1 MKIGLYGGTF
11 DPPHNAHLE
20 LAEWVQKEL
29 QLDFVYFVPAAIHA
43 FKNNMDLSP
52 PEVRLQLVEDAI
64 KDHTRLRVSR
74 IELDRPDV
82 SYTVHTL
89 QEFRQYEKLPD
100 SELVYIMGFDNL
112 AEFHRWRD
120 PEEILNLAKVVVIR
134 RSADNI
140 PVVSTDIE
148 KKVHYLE
155 SPIINI
161 SSTEI
166 RNKIRRGIDVS
177 TLVPPPVLSL
187 INQYG
192 LYRQHT

>member
-43 FKNNMDLSP
+43 FKNNVDLSP
-52 PEVRLQLVEDAI
+52 PQVRLQLVENAI
-64 KDHTRLRVSR
+64 KGHKKLRVSC
-74 IELDRPDV
+74 IELDRPET

-89 QEFRQYEKLPD
+89 QKFKQYENLPD

-112 AEFHRWRD
+112 AEFHRWKQ
-120 PEEILNLAKVVVIR
+120 PEEILKLAKVVVIR
-134 RSADNI
+134 RLMEKMPDI
-140 PVVSTDIE
+140 STDID
-148 KKVHYLE
+148 KKVHYLD
-155 SPIINI
+155 SPIIDI

-166 RNKIRRGIDVS
+166 RNQIKRGTDVS
-177 TLVPPPVLSL
+177 NLVPRPVLKL
-187 INQYG
+187 IDEYG
-192 LYRQHT
+192 LYRQPT

>member
-43 FKNNMDLSP
+43 FKNNIDLSP
-52 PEVRLQLVEDAI
+52 PEIRLQLVENAI

-74 IELDRPDV
+74 IELNRPDI

-89 QEFRQYEKLPD
+89 QKFRQYEKLPD
-100 SELVYIMGFDNL
+100 SELIYIIGFDNL
-112 AEFHRWRD
+112 AEFHRWKE

-134 RSADNI
+134 RSMDNMQG
-140 PVVSTDIE
+140 VNTDID
-148 KKVHYLE
+148 KKVQYLE
-155 SPIINI
+155 SPFIDI

-166 RNKIRRGIDVS
+166 RDKIRKGIDVS
-177 TLVPPPVLSL
+177 KLVPTPVLKL
-187 INQYG
+187 IDEYG
-192 LYRQHT
+192 LYRQPT